1 MGKELK
7 TNLTSFATFD
17 YPRQHCRPLK
27 QCYVDLVMLMI
38 AKNVYLIEISG
49 GWSILYIEGSQV
61 LFVLLLYVPSQQL
74 WSLRDGQF
82 T

>member
-1 MGKELK
+1 MKL
-7 TNLTSFATFD
+7 LCL
-17 YPRQHCRPLK
+17 YLVQHLLHLIKAQPFSSDLDLYK
-27 QCYVDLVMLMI
+27 QCKVLENRRIQGIFKDFEFVC
-38 AKNVYLIEISG
+38 
-49 GWSILYIEGSQV
+49 

>member
-1 MGKELK
+1 MIYFSTGYEDRCDDMGFDRLSCNSQHYCTLLCVFIFS
-7 TNLTSFATFD
+7 TN
-17 YPRQHCRPLK
+17 YEEHCDNMGFV
-27 QCYVDLVMLMI
+27 C
-38 AKNVYLIEISG
+38 
-49 GWSILYIEGSQV
+49 